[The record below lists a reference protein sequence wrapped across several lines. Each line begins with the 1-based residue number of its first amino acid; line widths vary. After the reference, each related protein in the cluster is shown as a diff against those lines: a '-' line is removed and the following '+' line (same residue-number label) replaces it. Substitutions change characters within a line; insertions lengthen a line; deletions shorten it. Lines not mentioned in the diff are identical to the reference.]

1 MAQHRD
7 SDIQMPGYFIY
18 IWAWE
23 KLFGHTEL
31 SLRMAVAPFL
41 FFGILLL
48 LEWKRSVQTRA
59 LLLVFILLHP
69 FVWYNLN
76 EARSTM
82 IMFFL
87 AWIALLSFINI
98 VESGGEN
105 NKREVWTFMA
115 ACCIGIMMNMLFT
128 FFYVAII
135 YLMART
141 INLKKF
147 VVEQKNAVWGL
158 FFIGMLMGIYYS
170 WTLFLNIGGMR
181 APVGLQNILGIL
193 YEFLGFGGIGPS
205 RNELR
210 ARNIS
215 LSTLTDYP
223 GVAILTIVIGIFIIL
238 LVFSESFQRPSSTRR
253 IPIWQAFFLGFIL
266 FILASAIV
274 HFRFWARH
282 VSFFLPLALYGT
294 GEMMEQNFT
303 MWKKNLP
310 FIGAFAAIL
319 ILWIVSG
326 INIRWN
332 EKYQKENYRAAVAY
346 FITTTPHLPSDWWVG
361 GDLPAEYYGLQLTEK
376 PDTIFGPRKARATLV
391 VNPRSMEELA
401 LYPKHAGHQ
410 IFLFKKYD
418 LFDRFGIIRKF
429 IQDYGYKL
437 IVQEPDYDVYCLYAP
452 ER

>member
-282 VSFFLPLALYGT
+282 ISFLLPFVLFGT
-294 GEMMEQNFT
+294 AEMMDWVLT
-303 MWKKNLP
+303 TLRKP
-310 FIGAFAAIL
+310 FPLLGAFAAML
-319 ILWIVSG
+319 ILWIVSD

-332 EKYQKENYRAAVAY
+332 VEYQKDNYRAAVE
-346 FITTTPHLPSDWWVG
+346 FLIKNGEHNQSDWWVG
-361 GDLPAEYYGLQLTEK
+361 NAMPAEYYGLQLTEK
-376 PDTIFGPRKARATLV
+376 PSNVYGMSKARATQV
-391 VNPRSMEELA
+391 VNPKSEEDITS
-401 LYPKHAGHQ
+401 YPRQIGHK
-410 IFLFKKYD
+410 IVLFKKYD
-418 LFDRFGIIRKF
+418 LFDRYGIIRNF
-429 IQDYGYKL
+429 IKEYGYRVIIEEQDY
-437 IVQEPDYDVYCLYAP
+437 EVYTH
-452 ER
+452 